1 MQVFKAFLRI
11 VRKRIGSVIIYF
23 GIFIAI
29 AIAMSKV
36 GQDNDAKNFS
46 STKLRIAVE
55 NLDQGKLGAA
65 LVNYLDE
72 TNTMVDMPSESTL
85 RDEIYSRN
93 IDYVLYIPKDFT
105 SRFQSGDRKNLLKD
119 KKVPSSSNGAFA
131 DNQIESYL
139 KTVSMYTDSGF
150 DLETGITN
158 ANTDMKTSAKVEVL
172 GNGDANKTE
181 PGMYYFQYLPYIF
194 ICTMI
199 TAVGPVFMVFN
210 EKDISARNKCSA
222 MSFVNRNVQIIAG
235 SIMVALL
242 NWGILMVLAAFMYP
256 KYVMSARGVLGIIN
270 SFIDILFALAMAY
283 TAAQLVKREESLSM
297 ISNIFG
303 LSLAFL
309 GGIFVPLEMF
319 GENVLKFSRF
329 MPTYWYVT
337 ANNAIKDTTSFSNV
351 STDITHAF
359 IIQAIYAL
367 AILLIGM
374 VIGRM
379 KMKEQ

>member
-1 MQVFKAFLRI
+1 
-11 VRKRIGSVIIYF
+11 
-23 GIFIAI
+23 
-29 AIAMSKV
+29 
-36 GQDNDAKNFS
+36 
-46 STKLRIAVE
+46 
-55 NLDQGKLGAA
+55 
-65 LVNYLDE
+65 
-72 TNTMVDMPSESTL
+72 
-85 RDEIYSRN
+85 
-93 IDYVLYIPKDFT
+93 
-105 SRFQSGDRKNLLKD
+105 
-119 KKVPSSSNGAFA
+119 
-131 DNQIESYL
+131 
-139 KTVSMYTDSGF
+139 
-150 DLETGITN
+150 
-158 ANTDMKTSAKVEVL
+158 
-172 GNGDANKTE
+172 
-181 PGMYYFQYLPYIF
+181 
-194 ICTMI
+194 
-199 TAVGPVFMVFN
+199 MVFN